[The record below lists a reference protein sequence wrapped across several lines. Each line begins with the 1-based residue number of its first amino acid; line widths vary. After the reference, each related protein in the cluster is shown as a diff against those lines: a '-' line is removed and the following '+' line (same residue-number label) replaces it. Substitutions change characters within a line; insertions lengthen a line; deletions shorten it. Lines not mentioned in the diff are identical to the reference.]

1 MSSGRP
7 HNREN
12 ERACGDEKNLVWPRG
27 KRADRA
33 SPRRCCWR
41 LSCWCFRAVP
51 RSSRRGRGKK
61 EEHPPRCK
69 RRPRRSS
76 PCRMGR
82 AQRGSLPRMGRM
94 GRAYRSSPC
103 RMGRP
108 SGSNPPAQPK
118 EQDPKEQDP
127 KEQGEPALQQDPPKE
142 PEPTAP
148 SQQTEPAQPPQTA
161 PDQPVQPVQS
171 CTLVVECSTVLGH
184 MDELD
189 PDKQELIPS
198 DGVLLQTEV
207 VIEEGDTA
215 YDVLERAA
223 REANMHLESS
233 VTPGYGSVY
242 IEGIANLYEFD
253 CGSLSGWIYFV
264 NGESF
269 SHSASQQ
276 TVQAGDEVAFRYTC
290 DLGEDLK

>member
-1 MSSGRP
+1 M
-7 HNREN
+7 
-12 ERACGDEKNLVWPRG
+12 
-27 KRADRA
+27 
-33 SPRRCCWR
+33 RRIWYGHG
-41 LSCWCFRAVP
+41 A
-51 RSSRRGRGKK
+51 RGRIGLALALLLAAVLLVFSGCAK
-61 EEHPPRCK
+61 EQPQGPGEEGEHPPVQEAA
-69 RRPRRSS
+69 PQEQ
-76 PCRMGR
+76 P
-82 AQRGSLPRMGRM
+82 LPGAE
-94 GRAYRSSPC
+94 GK
-103 RMGRP
+103 P
-108 SGSNPPAQPK
+108 SKDGPDGPGLQEQPLQDGPAVGQQPPGASK

-142 PEPTAP
+142 PEPTTP

>member
-1 MSSGRP
+1 M
-7 HNREN
+7 
-12 ERACGDEKNLVWPRG
+12 
-27 KRADRA
+27 
-33 SPRRCCWR
+33 RRIWYGHG
-41 LSCWCFRAVP
+41 A
-51 RSSRRGRGKK
+51 RGRIGLALALLLAAVLLVFSGCAK
-61 EEHPPRCK
+61 EQPQGPGEEGEHPPVQEAA
-69 RRPRRSS
+69 PQEQ
-76 PCRMGR
+76 PLQDGP
-82 AQRGSLPRMGRM
+82 AVGQQ
-94 GRAYRSSPC
+94 
-103 RMGRP
+103 
-108 SGSNPPAQPK
+108 PPGASK
-118 EQDPKEQDP
+118 EQGP
-127 KEQGEPALQQDPPKE
+127 KEQGEPALQQAPPKE

>member
-1 MSSGRP
+1 M
-7 HNREN
+7 
-12 ERACGDEKNLVWPRG
+12 
-27 KRADRA
+27 
-33 SPRRCCWR
+33 RRIWYGHG
-41 LSCWCFRAVP
+41 A
-51 RSSRRGRGKK
+51 RGRIGLALALLLAAALLVFSGCAK
-61 EEHPPRCK
+61 EQPQGPGEEGEHPPVQEAAPQEQPLQDGPGAEGK
-69 RRPRRSS
+69 PSKDGPDGPGLQEQPLQDGPAVGQQS
-76 PCRMGR
+76 PG
-82 AQRGSLPRMGRM
+82 AS
-94 GRAYRSSPC
+94 
-103 RMGRP
+103 
-108 SGSNPPAQPK
+108 K

-142 PEPTAP
+142 PDPTTP

-161 PDQPVQPVQS
+161 PDQPAQPVQS
-171 CTLVVECSTVLGH
+171 CTLVVECSTVLDH

-207 VIEEGDTA
+207 VLEEGDTA

-233 VTPGYGSVY
+233 VTPGYRSVY

>member
-1 MSSGRP
+1 MYAAMRRNWYG
-7 HNREN
+7 H
-12 ERACGDEKNLVWPRG
+12 RA
-27 KRADRA
+27 
-33 SPRRCCWR
+33 
-41 LSCWCFRAVP
+41 
-51 RSSRRGRGKK
+51 RGRIGLALALLLAAALLVFSGCAK
-61 EEHPPRCK
+61 EQPQGPGEEGAHPPVQG
-69 RRPRRSS
+69 PA
-76 PCRMGR
+76 PQEQTLQDGPG
-82 AQRGSLPRMGRM
+82 AQGQVSKDEPGSQEDLAQEGPAVGQQ
-94 GRAYRSSPC
+94 
-103 RMGRP
+103 
-108 SGSNPPAQPK
+108 PPGAS
-118 EQDPKEQDP
+118 KEQDP
-127 KEQGEPALQQDPPKE
+127 KEQGPKEQEEPALQQDPPKE
-142 PEPTAP
+142 PEPLSP

-161 PDQPVQPVQS
+161 PAQPAQPVQS
-171 CTLVVECSTVLGH
+171 CTLVVECSTVLDH

-207 VIEEGDTA
+207 VLEEGDTA

-233 VTPGYGSVY
+233 VTPGYRSVY

>member
-1 MSSGRP
+1 M
-7 HNREN
+7 
-12 ERACGDEKNLVWPRG
+12 
-27 KRADRA
+27 
-33 SPRRCCWR
+33 RRIWYGHG
-41 LSCWCFRAVP
+41 A
-51 RSSRRGRGKK
+51 RGRIGLALALLLAAVLLVFSGCAK
-61 EEHPPRCK
+61 EQPQGPGEEGEHPPVQEAA
-69 RRPRRSS
+69 PQEQ
-76 PCRMGR
+76 PLQDGP
-82 AQRGSLPRMGRM
+82 AVGQQ
-94 GRAYRSSPC
+94 
-103 RMGRP
+103 
-108 SGSNPPAQPK
+108 PPGASKEQDPK

-142 PEPTAP
+142 PEPTTP

>member
-1 MSSGRP
+1 M
-7 HNREN
+7 
-12 ERACGDEKNLVWPRG
+12 
-27 KRADRA
+27 
-33 SPRRCCWR
+33 RRIWYGHG
-41 LSCWCFRAVP
+41 A
-51 RSSRRGRGKK
+51 RGRIGLALALLLAAVLLVFSGCAK
-61 EEHPPRCK
+61 EQPQGPGEEGEHPPVQEAAPQEQPLQDGPGAEGK
-69 RRPRRSS
+69 
-76 PCRMGR
+76 
-82 AQRGSLPRMGRM
+82 
-94 GRAYRSSPC
+94 
-103 RMGRP
+103 P
-108 SGSNPPAQPK
+108 SKDGPDGPDGPGLQEQPLQDGPAVGQQPPGASK

-142 PEPTAP
+142 PEPTTP

-253 CGSLSGWIYFV
+253 CGSLSGWIYLV